1 MYSDDDKLINDLVE
15 TIHRRYRC
23 LTSKDHIKDSISKH
37 LDNFFKTIMES
48 SVLMETSFSF
58 SSSEELS
65 QETASDDEMWQD
77 LSAIQ
82 M

>member
-1 MYSDDDKLINDLVE
+1 MMD
-15 TIHRRYRC
+15 
-23 LTSKDHIKDSISKH
+23 
-37 LDNFFKTIMES
+37 FFKTIMES

-82 M
+82 I